1 MSVDNLFPQRL
12 RQAMEQRGLKQVE
25 LCEKSGIPKSALRQY
40 LRGAF
45 EPKQDRLWAL
55 AKALGVSEAW
65 LMGYDVPMEPAAGAG
80 EPLAAQL
87 ENDPLAGQ
95 LFAAYGQVREAF
107 TQENVDD
114 LILFMNMVAEREK
127 KKREKGQE

>member
-1 MSVDNLFPQRL
+1 
-12 RQAMEQRGLKQVE
+12 
-25 LCEKSGIPKSALRQY
+25 
-40 LRGAF
+40 
-45 EPKQDRLWAL
+45 
-55 AKALGVSEAW
+55 
-65 LMGYDVPMEPAAGAG
+65 MGYDVPMEPAAGAG